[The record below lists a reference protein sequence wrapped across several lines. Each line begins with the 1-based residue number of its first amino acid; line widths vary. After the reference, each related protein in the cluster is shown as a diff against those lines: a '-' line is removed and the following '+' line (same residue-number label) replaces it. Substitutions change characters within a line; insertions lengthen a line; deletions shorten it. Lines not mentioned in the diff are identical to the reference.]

1 MVGAITDERRTGTP
15 VAKLCTLAQVPR
27 TRYYRELKRVQ
38 PPPNPQEIRL
48 RDLIQDI
55 CLDSSCYGYRR
66 VTAVL
71 HRMGHRINHKRV
83 LALMRKDN
91 LLCLRKK
98 RWIATTD
105 SRHGLHVYPNLASEM
120 TVTDLNQLWVA
131 DITYI
136 RLMYEFV
143 YLAAILDACSRKAI
157 SWALSRRLDT
167 SLSVAALQMALR
179 GRTIAP
185 GLVHHSDRGV
195 QYASAEYTGL
205 LEQHGIAISMS
216 RKGNPYDNAIAESFM
231 KTLKAEEVYLNEYD
245 NFSNA
250 NHNLGRFIEMVYNKK
265 RLHSSLGYRP
275 PEEFESQF
283 QTQKASHLIA

>member
-1 MVGAITDERRTGTP
+1 MADAITDERRTGTP

-27 TRYYRELKRVQ
+27 SRYYRELKRVQ
-38 PPPNPQEIRL
+38 SSSDPEDIRL
-48 RDLIQDI
+48 RDLIQNI

-66 VTAVL
+66 VRAVL
-71 HRMGHRINHKRV
+71 YRMGHRINHKRV

-98 RWIATTD
+98 HWIATTD
-105 SRHGLHVYPNLASEM
+105 SRHGFHVHPNLAAEM
-120 TVTDLNQLWVA
+120 TVTGLNQLWVA

-157 SWALSRRLDT
+157 GWALSRGLDT

-179 GRTIAP
+179 GRIIAP

-195 QYASAEYTGL
+195 QYASAEYTDL
-205 LEQHGIAISMS
+205 LRHHGIAISMS

-245 NFSNA
+245 SFSSA

-275 PEEFESQF
+275 PEEFESLF
-283 QTQKASHLIA
+283 QTQNASHLFA